1 MNIPTT
7 LFDVGVPGGGA
18 AIASVG
24 VAFILV
30 LVGVAFLAYRML
42 RKTMKWAF
50 RMAIVGVI
58 LMVALIGGG
67 IMIWLSMNVGSAKPP
82 PRRAEPTRPQR

>member
-1 MNIPTT
+1 MSIATM
-7 LFDVGVPGGGA
+7 LFELGMQGGA
-18 AIASVG
+18 AIAAVG

-30 LVGVAFLAYRML
+30 MAGVALLAYRML

-58 LMVALIGGG
+58 LMIALIGGG
-67 IMIWLSMNVGSAKPP
+67 IMIWYSMKSTPAP
-82 PRRAEPTRPQR
+82 PRRAEPTRPRR